1 MRESRGRD
9 VRCTQVP
16 ERQEELNSLR
26 EGTPGCLQ
34 AQRLW
39 ELGAK
44 APWHTKAPGHSSQ
57 LTAATGDPQLHRQ
70 KGHCQNWD
78 IITSPS
84 KRIFWLSL
92 LCFLLNNWPPFCRKT
107 KQQTNPYRQYILKR
121 SAVSLPCSSLFQHH
135 IMKSPQYR
143 LKKPTQT
150 TTTINQTKNNPH

>member
-1 MRESRGRD
+1 MSGAHKCQKGR
-9 VRCTQVP
+9 RSWIPWGKGPLAAFKHKGCGSWEP
-16 ERQEELNSLR
+16 RQPDQN
-26 EGTPGCLQ
+26 
-34 AQRLW
+34 
-39 ELGAK
+39 
-44 APWHTKAPGHSSQ
+44 TKAPGHSSQ